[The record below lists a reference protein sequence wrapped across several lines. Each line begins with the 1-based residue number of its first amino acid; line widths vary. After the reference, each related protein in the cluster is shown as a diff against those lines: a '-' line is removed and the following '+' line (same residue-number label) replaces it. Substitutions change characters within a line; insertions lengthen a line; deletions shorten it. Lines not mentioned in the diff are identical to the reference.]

1 MLIRLFLDPT
11 VVNDPSL
18 RGKEV
23 YRHRPSAFF
32 SICRTIDLDQG
43 FPIGMA
49 QFFKIHQQPCG
60 KATDALMNPVKPNR
74 FEMSQTNHHCRYVQ
88 VIKRAILECS
98 RGISKVVLFSL
109 YRCHR
114 NCATGKP
121 GAL

>member
-18 RGKEV
+18 RVKEV
-23 YRHRPSAFF
+23 DRHRPPAFF
-32 SICRTIDLDQG
+32 CICRTVDLDQG
-43 FPIGMA
+43 FPIVMA
-49 QFFKIHQQPCG
+49 QIFKIRQQPSG
-60 KATDALMNPVKPNR
+60 KATDAFMNQVKPNSL
-74 FEMSQTNHHCRYVQ
+74 EVIQTNHHCRYVQ

-98 RGISKVVLFSL
+98 GGISEVVLFSL